1 MTRTKRAKKALSLLL
16 AFCMVFTLLPAAVF
30 AANDAEPVDELVQ
43 QTEENIADTGA
54 ILSDGADTVAPEDD
68 NETVSGDAS
77 TTDSEDI
84 EEAVSDSPDST
95 DTESDDA
102 ETEADLSNDTEDD
115 DAASSSRPSSCRRRH
130 RPNRPNRRR
139 RQRPPNRRLF
149 PKQNTLPLTSPGL

>member
-1 MTRTKRAKKALSLLL
+1 MARTKRAKKALSLLL

-84 EEAVSDSPDST
+84 EEAVSDSPDSA
-95 DTESDDA
+95 DAESDDA
-102 ETEADLSNDTEDD
+102 ETEAPLLDDTEDD
-115 DAASSSRPSSCRRRH
+115 EAASPSPATPSDL
-130 RPNRPNRRR
+130 PEEPQTERR